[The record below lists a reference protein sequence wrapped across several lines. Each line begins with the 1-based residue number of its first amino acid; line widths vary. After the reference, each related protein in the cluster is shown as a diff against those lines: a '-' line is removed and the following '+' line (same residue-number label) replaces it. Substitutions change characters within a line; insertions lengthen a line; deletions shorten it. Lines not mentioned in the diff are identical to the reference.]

1 MFSFNSET
9 RNANFIPSSW
19 MHVNLNAPS
28 DLGAFISIKSLR
40 IMSWFCLVN
49 HQAACR
55 EAPVM
60 VPEHGVIVLALSPSL
75 PLPSALWHG
84 SITFLGNPTDRGAWR
99 AAVPVVTKCW
109 TWLSMHTHACI
120 LFHWSVCL
128 FLCQYC
134 TILIN
139 VALCWNPGA
148 WYLQLCSSFSRLL
161 WLFKVFHVSIQILY
175 LFVLVLWEIDCF
187 WQYCHFD
194 SIVIVC

>member
-1 MFSFNSET
+1 MGFQGGSVIKNLPE
-9 RNANFIPSSW
+9 NAGDTGDMGLIPGSRRSLG
-19 MHVNLNAPS
+19 VGNGNLLQYS
-28 DLGAFISIKSLR
+28 
-40 IMSWFCLVN
+40 C
-49 HQAACR
+49 
-55 EAPVM
+55 
-60 VPEHGVIVLALSPSL
+60 
-75 PLPSALWHG
+75 
-84 SITFLGNPTDRGAWR
+84 LGNPTDRGAWR

-128 FLCQYC
+128 FLCQYY